1 MVHTRFRSRVFYSI
15 LCTARNFRRIVMTV
29 NDRIQ
34 LIRFYARFVIA
45 IVSMAIFSYIVHMML
60 TASDELATS
69 SKDLLNILIGAFIP
83 ILAGIAKFYF
93 ESGGDLHQ
101 EEEKNVIPPPTNS
114 TPEKGEGDE
123 PSFTN

>member
-1 MVHTRFRSRVFYSI
+1 
-15 LCTARNFRRIVMTV
+15 
-29 NDRIQ
+29 
-34 LIRFYARFVIA
+34 
-45 IVSMAIFSYIVHMML
+45 MAIFSYIVHMML

-101 EEEKNVIPPPTNS
+101 EEEKNIIPPPTNS
-114 TPEKGEGDE
+114 TPEIGEGDE

>member
-1 MVHTRFRSRVFYSI
+1 MEDKMS
-15 LCTARNFRRIVMTV
+15 V
-29 NDRIQ
+29 NDKIQ
-34 LIRFYARFVIA
+34 LIRFYARFAIA

-101 EEEKNVIPPPTNS
+101 EEEKNVIPPPTKL
-114 TPEKGEGDE
+114 TPEIGEGDE
-123 PSFTN
+123 RFTD